1 VKRTI
6 NTNSTVMRHLSLLYW
21 GALGVMGAISLFAMP
36 GSFTLGIL
44 AGGLL
49 TIANF
54 NVLRRTIQKAFSSGK
69 MGNPKNGKKVALIGT
84 YYIRI
89 ALMGIIIYCLLATGL
104 VDPVGMA
111 IGLSTV
117 VVGIFVFG
125 ILMAFKPSSREAL

>member
-1 VKRTI
+1 
-6 NTNSTVMRHLSLLYW
+6 
-21 GALGVMGAISLFAMP
+21 MGTISLFAMP
-36 GSFTLGIL
+36 GAFTLGIF

-49 TIANF
+49 AIANF

-69 MGNPKNGKKVALIGT
+69 MDNSQKGKKAALIGT

-89 ALMGIIIYCLLATGL
+89 ALMGIIIFCLLATSL
-104 VDPVGMA
+104 VDPIGMA
-111 IGLSTV
+111 VGLSTV

>member
-1 VKRTI
+1 
-6 NTNSTVMRHLSLLYW
+6 
-21 GALGVMGAISLFAMP
+21 MGAISLFAMP

-69 MGNPKNGKKVALIGT
+69 MGNPKNGKKVTLIGT

-89 ALMGIIIYCLLATGL
+89 ALMGIIIYCLFATGL